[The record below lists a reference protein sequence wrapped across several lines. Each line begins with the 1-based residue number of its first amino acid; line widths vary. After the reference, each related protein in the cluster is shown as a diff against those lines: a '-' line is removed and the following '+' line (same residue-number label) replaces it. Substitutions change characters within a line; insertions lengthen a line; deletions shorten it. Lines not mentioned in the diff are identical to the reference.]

1 MEYDEKYFAKSA
13 NKKAMYMWLLLCTV
27 LTAAYAIEI
36 IKGLRDI
43 SYYMTFLAI
52 CWIPFFIGLLV
63 LKLKGWHTV
72 VYRDIIGLGYGVFY
86 LFVLL
91 TTSSDLTFSY
101 MLPMASMLILFKNK
115 GFIVRCGIASIAA
128 VAASVIVNIMNGRTL
143 SSDIT
148 VYEIQL
154 IVILLCYVGYILS
167 INHLQHSDG
176 AMLQSVEGNLAKVV
190 KTIEKVKTASNS
202 IVDGVTVVRELSEEN
217 KQGAHEVV
225 ESMEEMA
232 KKNQRLNDRI
242 DSSMQMTED
251 IDQQVDNVAGLV
263 NHMVTLIDETSA
275 HANDSSKELE
285 DVVESTNTM
294 AKLSNEVEKI
304 LKEFQEQFETVKNE
318 TGTIENISSQ
328 TNLLALNAS
337 IEAAR
342 AGEAGKGFAVVADE
356 IRNLSMGTQN
366 SSTSIMGALGH
377 LEETSDKMTEAI
389 TTILG
394 LIGMTLEKMES
405 VNTSVGK
412 IASDSK
418 QLDSEIQVVDSAMK
432 KVEVSNK
439 NMVDNMKQVQ
449 EIMAEVTESVIESEN
464 TTATMLSKYEETAR
478 NVVNIEN
485 VVGKLVEEL
494 GEGGFMSTKDVT
506 AGMSIFITAQ
516 DSKQE
521 YSTEV
526 AEVQNES
533 VLIRATSQA
542 QSFIRYKSRYDIRI
556 VVDNSM
562 YTWNN
567 VEITSSKERNGY
579 FILPLSGKPNVM
591 NRRKHPRLPMKNLCE
606 IKLKSKNRTYNGRVV
621 NISAGGFAFS
631 CRDADFANAVG
642 EQVELMISDF
652 PLLKGEALKGII
664 IRSTDDRG
672 TYVIGCRMPEDHV
685 DIMNYVKEHMAET

>member
-13 NKKAMYMWLLLCTV
+13 NKKAMYMWLLLCIV
-27 LTAAYAIEI
+27 LTAAYALEV

-43 SYYMTFLAI
+43 SYYMMFLSV
-52 CWIPFFIGLLV
+52 CWIPFLIGV
-63 LKLKGWHTV
+63 ITLKIKGWHTSI
-72 VYRDIIGLGYGVFY
+72 YKDMIGLGYGVFY

-91 TTSSDLTFSY
+91 TTTSNLTFSY
-101 MLPMASMLILFKNK
+101 MLPIASMLVLFKNK
-115 GFIVRCGIASIAA
+115 AFITRCGIASIGA
-128 VAASVIVNIMNGRTL
+128 VLASVIMNIMNGRNA

-148 VYEIQL
+148 VYEIQI
-154 IVILLCYVGYILS
+154 IVILLCYLGYFLS

-176 AMLQSVEGNLAKVV
+176 AMLQSVEGNLARVV

-217 KQGAHEVV
+217 KQGAREVV
-225 ESMEEMA
+225 DSMEEMA

-251 IDQQVDNVAGLV
+251 IDQQVDNVADLV
-263 NHMVTLIDETSA
+263 NHMVTLIDETSV

-449 EIMAEVTESVIESEN
+449 EIMSEVTESVKESEN

-494 GEGGFMSTKDVT
+494 GEGGFMSMKDVT
-506 AGMSIFITAQ
+506 VGMSIFITAQ
-516 DSKQE
+516 GSKQE

-542 QSFIRYKSRYDIRI
+542 QSFFQNKGRYDIRI

-562 YTWNN
+562 YIWNN
-567 VEITSSKERNGY
+567 IEITSSKEQNGY
-579 FILPLSGKPNVM
+579 FVLLLNGNPNVM
-591 NRRKHPRLPMKNLCE
+591 NRRKHPRLPMKNPCE

-642 EQVELMISDF
+642 EQVELLISDF

-672 TYVIGCRMPEDHV
+672 TYVIGCRMPEDHI
-685 DIMNYVKEHMAET
+685 DIMNYVKEHMAEA

>member
-13 NKKAMYMWLLLCTV
+13 NKKAMCMWLLLCIV
-27 LTAAYAIEI
+27 LTAAYALEI

-43 SYYMTFLAI
+43 SYYIMFLSV
-52 CWIPFFIGLLV
+52 CWIPFLIGV
-63 LKLKGWHTV
+63 ITLKIKGWHTSI
-72 VYRDIIGLGYGVFY
+72 YKDMIGFGYGVFY

-91 TTSSDLTFSY
+91 TTTSNLTFSY
-101 MLPMASMLILFKNK
+101 MLPIASMLVLFKNK
-115 GFIVRCGIASIAA
+115 AFIIRCGIASIGA
-128 VAASVIVNIMNGRTL
+128 VVASVIVSVINGRNA

-148 VYEIQL
+148 VYEIQI
-154 IVILLCYVGYILS
+154 IVILLCYLGYFLS
-167 INHLQHSDG
+167 ISHLQNSDG
-176 AMLQSVEGNLAKVV
+176 AMLQSVEGNLARVV

-217 KQGAHEVV
+217 KQGAREVV
-225 ESMEEMA
+225 DSMEEMA

-449 EIMAEVTESVIESEN
+449 EIMSEVTESVKESEN
-464 TTATMLSKYEETAR
+464 TTATMLSKYEETAH

-516 DSKQE
+516 GSKQE

-542 QSFIRYKSRYDIRI
+542 QSFFQNKGRYDIRI

-562 YTWNN
+562 YIWNN
-567 VEITSSKERNGY
+567 IEITSSKEQNGY
-579 FILPLSGKPNVM
+579 FVLQLNSNPNVM
-591 NRRKHPRLPMKNLCE
+591 NRRKHPRLPMKNPCE

-642 EQVELMISDF
+642 EQVELAISDF

-672 TYVIGCRMPEDHV
+672 TYVIGCRMSEDHIG
-685 DIMNYVKEHMAET
+685 IMNYVKERMQEI